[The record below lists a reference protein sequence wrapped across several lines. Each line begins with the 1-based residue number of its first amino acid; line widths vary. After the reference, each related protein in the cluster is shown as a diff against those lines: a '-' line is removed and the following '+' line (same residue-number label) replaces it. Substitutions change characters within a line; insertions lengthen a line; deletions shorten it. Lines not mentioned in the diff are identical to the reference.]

1 VPKQTFKI
9 EGFHGGLNSNSDP
22 RDIRDNESP
31 SLKDVAIDSVG
42 KIKTLGSFNN
52 GILIN
57 SGTAQDLT
65 GNSVD
70 TRTTL
75 SLSSGAS
82 ASDDYYN
89 GMTLTITAGLNNGS
103 TFTITDYDATGH
115 GNGEKI
121 AVLTP
126 TASTGFNLAGTNST
140 TYEIRGGDSNTSSI
154 LKNTGLFVMS
164 SDRKIDGTLSNETL
178 IFLHDNTTH
187 TIDIKD
193 SDEWNEEEISLAGSA
208 STVYYTVDGV
218 LRVSDSTLT
227 RVSRWYGYISDQR
240 FASLNAAG
248 PTAAWSNVNQSL
260 ASPALGKCLISTP
273 IVGSDSNGIF
283 SSASEYIGTVIN
295 DGTSSDQVVDHSSVN
310 LRVGIQLN
318 EIIFDSTH
326 SEWVEDTRCVVSD
339 SSDIYPCI
347 GTKVTKVT
355 GSSTSFDYSYIAE
368 NSLSFALEESNS
380 LIFPVFVTSS
390 EITKLVKFEIMV
402 GKTSII
408 SSTTDPSPTDSTIS
422 WVFGAEKIKPNMWNF
437 LVCSSDNISF
447 NSDQFPMSNCDV
459 LGLFMHDNVSPGST
473 SADKMDYY
481 VSGIALAE
489 ASSING
495 FTPGS
500 YTFYHTYLYDVE
512 NKQESLPFVFNHVD
526 RSSSFVLTGSIDV
539 TGTNTNV
546 PGSGT
551 AYLTELKVGDE
562 ITVSGETRII
572 ATITDDTTATVTV
585 AWGSNLAN
593 DTSPECNPVGEPDN
607 VNSINVVG
615 SSVLFNFDA
624 YICSNNAAGNGY
636 GLNKRISGSRLY
648 YKKEENDNYFLI
660 GELDFIDKGFK
671 FLPEADTVS
680 YTMIN
685 TTDATAPILSKT
697 ALIKEISPET
707 ANTIDTF
714 KTING
719 FSTEVKSLDAQY
731 KTAVVHGRRVYI
743 GNIKRPDGKTHPDR
757 IIKSQVNRF
766 DTFPEGMGSVD
777 VVIRDGENI
786 VKLEAYADR
795 ILQFKQHSL
804 YIINVSESVDF
815 LEDTYR
821 NKGCAFDYHVTRTD
835 MGIVWFNDHGCY
847 LYNGKSV
854 LDLLERQGIRL
865 INEEDWEA
873 FVTDGVDG
881 SADDPDMSSAMIGYV
896 PKKKHLI
903 IKNENN
909 DIHLYDFVL
918 QAWTTGIGKITES
931 TAMTNFALDADQN
944 LFYIDNT
951 TTVRKTWQTSVQ
963 TSTGFEYITP
973 DIDFGQPGV
982 RKKVYKVY
990 VTYKSGATTNVQ
1002 VDYGV
1007 NGGTT
1012 FPYDFANGDNFTS
1025 NELGS
1030 ASGWQVAELK
1040 PDNATES
1047 NNIKSFQLR
1056 FATDGIVPSGF
1067 EINDITIVYR
1077 LKNIK

>member
-1 VPKQTFKI
+1 MTTTEFNKLT
-9 EGFHGGLNSNSDP
+9 
-22 RDIRDNESP
+22 
-31 SLKDVAIDSVG
+31 
-42 KIKTLGSFNN
+42 KIK
-52 GILIN
+52 I
-57 SGTAQDLT
+57 
-65 GNSVD
+65 
-70 TRTTL
+70 
-75 SLSSGAS
+75 
-82 ASDDYYN
+82 Y
-89 GMTLTITAGLNNGS
+89 
-103 TFTITDYDATGH
+103 
-115 GNGEKI
+115 
-121 AVLTP
+121 
-126 TASTGFNLAGTNST
+126 AGTG
-140 TYEIRGGDSNTSSI
+140 IGGAVNP
-154 LKNTGLFVMS
+154 
-164 SDRKIDGTLSNETL
+164 
-178 IFLHDNTTH
+178 
-187 TIDIKD
+187 
-193 SDEWNEEEISLAGSA
+193 
-208 STVYYTVDGV
+208 
-218 LRVSDSTLT
+218 
-227 RVSRWYGYISDQR
+227 RWD
-240 FASLNAAG
+240 
-248 PTAAWSNVNQSL
+248 
-260 ASPALGKCLISTP
+260 
-273 IVGSDSNGIF
+273 F
-283 SSASEYIGTVIN
+283 SS
-295 DGTSSDQVVDHSSVN
+295 
-310 LRVGIQLN
+310 
-318 EIIFDSTH
+318 
-326 SEWVEDTRCVVSD
+326 
-339 SSDIYPCI
+339 
-347 GTKVTKVT
+347 
-355 GSSTSFDYSYIAE
+355 
-368 NSLSFALEESNS
+368 EE
-380 LIFPVFVTSS
+380 L
-390 EITKLVKFEIMV
+390 
-402 GKTSII
+402 
-408 SSTTDPSPTDSTIS
+408 
-422 WVFGAEKIKPNMWNF
+422 KPNMWNL
-437 LVCSSDNISF
+437 LVCSQDNLSSGSENFPNDFTEIAIWVYDNQSGSNDKIDWYISATIIADAQSIQGF
-447 NSDQFPMSNCDV
+447 
-459 LGLFMHDNVSPGST
+459 SPNT
-473 SADKMDYY
+473 
-481 VSGIALAE
+481 
-489 ASSING
+489 
-495 FTPGS
+495 
-500 YTFYHTYLYDVE
+500 YTFHHTYLYDAK

-562 ITVSGETRII
+562 ITVSEETRII

-585 AWGSNLAN
+585 AWGSDLAN

-624 YICSNNAAGNGY
+624 YICPWSNPIAAAVDVSDHQIDHTSHGLVAGDIVRLGAMSGVSGIDTSTDYYVSSQSLVANSFRVSTNLANAIAGTSIDLSGSDDGAITYIKYNF
-636 GLNKRISGSRLY
+636 NERISGSRLY
-648 YKKEENDNYFLI
+648 YKVEENDNYFLI
-660 GELDFIDKGFK
+660 GQLDFIGKGFK
-671 FLPEADTVS
+671 WLPEADTNS
-680 YTMIN
+680 YDMAN
-685 TTDATAPILSKT
+685 TSDATYPILSKT
-697 ALIKEISPET
+697 AIIKGISPES

-719 FSTEVKSLDAQY
+719 FSSEVDSLDAQY

-743 GNIKRPDGKTHPDR
+743 GNIKRPDSTTHPDR

-777 VVIRDGENI
+777 AVIRDGENI
-786 VKLEAYADR
+786 VKLEAFADR
-795 ILQFKQHSL
+795 ILQFKEHSL
-804 YIINVSESVDF
+804 YIINVSETVDF

-881 SADDPDMSSAMIGYV
+881 SADDTDMSSAMIGYV

-909 DIHLYDFVL
+909 DIYLYDFVL

-931 TAMTNFALDADQN
+931 TAMTNFALDGDQN

-1025 NELGS
+1025 NELAS

-1067 EINDITIVYR
+1067 EINDITIIYR

>member
-1 VPKQTFKI
+1 MPKQTFKI

-42 KIKTLGSFNN
+42 KIKTLGSV
-52 GILIN
+52 N
-57 SGTAQDLT
+57 SGV
-65 GNSVD
+65 N
-70 TRTTL
+70 
-75 SLSSGAS
+75 
-82 ASDDYYN
+82 
-89 GMTLTITAGLNNGS
+89 
-103 TFTITDYDATGH
+103 
-115 GNGEKI
+115 
-121 AVLTP
+121 
-126 TASTGFNLAGTNST
+126 
-140 TYEIRGGDSNTSSI
+140 DSNTSSI

-178 IFLHDNTTH
+178 IFLHDNTSH

-193 SDEWNEEEISLAGSA
+193 SDGWNEEEISLAGSA

-227 RVSRWYGYISDQR
+227 RVPRWYGYISDQR
-240 FASLNAAG
+240 FASLNAVG
-248 PTAAWSNVNQSL
+248 STASWSNVNQSL
-260 ASPALGKCLISTP
+260 TSPTSGKCLISIP
-273 IVGSDSNGIF
+273 YKGSDSNGIN
-283 SSASEYIGTVIN
+283 SSSKEYIGEVI
-295 DGTSSDQVVDHSSVN
+295 DGTAAQTSTGISAPQVVDHSSVN
-310 LRVGIQLN
+310 LRVGVQYN
-318 EIIFDSTH
+318 EILQNTASAIDSDNAT
-326 SEWVEDTRCVVSD
+326 DSD
-339 SSDIYPCI
+339 SVSSPYPFIQNNVHNI
-347 GTKVTKVT
+347 G
-355 GSSTSFDYSYIAE
+355 
-368 NSLSFALEESNS
+368 SLSDSDHSDMSDTVTSGSEFTIDSSSSMAVAFFITSGRQYNDLSSITVYFGKTNNGHCYRWHLNPDEIVPDCWNFIVCAEGTNDAVSTGADLPDWGDDFDFWEVKARRKATGFESNDGM
-380 LIFPVFVTSS
+380 TW
-390 EITKLVKFEIMV
+390 KL
-402 GKTSII
+402 
-408 SSTTDPSPTDSTIS
+408 
-422 WVFGAEKIKPNMWNF
+422 
-437 LVCSSDNISF
+437 
-447 NSDQFPMSNCDV
+447 
-459 LGLFMHDNVSPGST
+459 
-473 SADKMDYY
+473 
-481 VSGIALAE
+481 SGPIQIQ
-489 ASSING
+489 ASSIDAFN
-495 FTPGS
+495 PGV
-500 YTFYHTYLYDVE
+500 YTFHYTWLYDAK
-512 NKQESLPFVFNHVD
+512 NKQESLPYQFGD
-526 RSSSFVLTGSIDV
+526 ID
-539 TGTNTNV
+539 TF
-546 PGSGT
+546 
-551 AYLTELKVGDE
+551 Y
-562 ITVSGETRII
+562 SGEHDAADHSTIMTDSGASFI
-572 ATITDDTTATVTV
+572 ADQLIGRVIKNTTDTSEGIITDNSTTTVTTA
-585 AWGSNLAN
+585 ALYYGSDNSF
-593 DTSPECNPVGEPDN
+593 DTSGDDDYEIPKAN
-607 VNSINVVG
+607 VNKLVILRNSC
-615 SSVLFNFDA
+615 LLNFDA

-685 TTDATAPILSKT
+685 TTDTTAPILSKT

-777 VVIRDGENI
+777 VVIRDGESI

-1056 FATDGIVPSGF
+1056 FATDGTVPSGF